1 MRDKKRTK
9 KKKGRILVETGI
21 ITSALFLVLILAIM
35 TMVYTGIERLHLD
48 DQKDK
53 MRSELVRAADS
64 INDTDV
70 SDWFFDYWEEN
81 YEKINAFEMDG
92 SVANE
97 VKDSFIQMYLD
108 REWLEKLSDENKIA
122 LASTIYSLTNDVL
135 KSENI
140 ASDYGDLFCVDIQEP
155 GRGFVFF

>member
-35 TMVYTGIERLHLD
+35 TMIYTGIVRLHLD

-70 SDWFFDYWEEN
+70 SDWFLIIGRKTTRRLTRLRW
-81 YEKINAFEMDG
+81 MG
-92 SVANE
+92 VS
-97 VKDSFIQMYLD
+97 QM
-108 REWLEKLSDENKIA
+108 R
-122 LASTIYSLTNDVL
+122 
-135 KSENI
+135 
-140 ASDYGDLFCVDIQEP
+140 
-155 GRGFVFF
+155 